1 MDVDGT
7 KYLTMF
13 LLGIV
18 PLILGFLPLKVG
30 KQFYNNDKP
39 WKRTFTSV
47 LLCYGGG
54 LLLATASIHILPEV
68 RETLE
73 KADYV
78 WLKDRP
84 FGEIFTAIGFFII
97 YFIEEFVHY
106 FLDSSIHHHHRYVL
120 NFRNLIYS
128 TNFLSTF
135 QCLSSS
141 SQIIHCS
148 YQCLWGWNDRFWK
161 LLKSKSVHGNTGVR
175 SPDHHC
181 LSSFQLLK
189 SVENRDVFVPFP
201 ILVDF
206 PRHFNPPWE
215 MNWKSRVCPSRL
227 PNDPIPPNHPEGHL
241 ILMWNPVVMMLMLDP
256 TIPPKVPYEIFWP
269 SWPWVYIAFLRV

>member
-1 MDVDGT
+1 MCVCLHFDVCSLSEHNLSFCRINSEKMDVEGT

-106 FLDSSIHHHHRYVL
+106 FLDSSIHHQHRFVL
-120 NFRNLIYS
+120 ILGTSFMQL
-128 TNFLSTF
+128 LSGFF

-141 SQIIHCS
+141 S
-148 YQCLWGWNDRFWK
+148 
-161 LLKSKSVHGNTGVR
+161 
-175 SPDHHC
+175 
-181 LSSFQLLK
+181 
-189 SVENRDVFVPFP
+189 
-201 ILVDF
+201 
-206 PRHFNPPWE
+206 
-215 MNWKSRVCPSRL
+215 
-227 PNDPIPPNHPEGHL
+227 
-241 ILMWNPVVMMLMLDP
+241 
-256 TIPPKVPYEIFWP
+256 
-269 SWPWVYIAFLRV
+269 

>member
-1 MDVDGT
+1 MKATEGGQGGRRDCIYIGGSITCCLHFDVCSLSEHILSFCQINPEKMDVEGT

-148 YQCLWGWNDRFWK
+148 YQCL
-161 LLKSKSVHGNTGVR
+161 
-175 SPDHHC
+175 
-181 LSSFQLLK
+181 
-189 SVENRDVFVPFP
+189 
-201 ILVDF
+201 
-206 PRHFNPPWE
+206 
-215 MNWKSRVCPSRL
+215 
-227 PNDPIPPNHPEGHL
+227 
-241 ILMWNPVVMMLMLDP
+241 
-256 TIPPKVPYEIFWP
+256 
-269 SWPWVYIAFLRV
+269 

>member
-1 MDVDGT
+1 MDVEGT

-84 FGEIFTAIGFFII
+84 FGEIFTAIGFFLI

-106 FLDSSIHHHHRYVL
+106 FLDSSIHHHHRFVL
-120 NFRNLIYS
+120 ILWTSLTQLISYLLFS
-128 TNFLSTF
+128 ASVQVHKSFTVHTNACEAGMTDFEN
-135 QCLSSS
+135 CSSPS
-141 SQIIHCS
+141 LYTVIRVCDDQIIIAFHHFSC
-148 YQCLWGWNDRFWK
+148 WRV
-161 LLKSKSVHGNTGVR
+161 SKSAT
-175 SPDHHC
+175 C
-181 LSSFQLLK
+181 
-189 SVENRDVFVPFP
+189 
-201 ILVDF
+201 
-206 PRHFNPPWE
+206 
-215 MNWKSRVCPSRL
+215 
-227 PNDPIPPNHPEGHL
+227 
-241 ILMWNPVVMMLMLDP
+241 
-256 TIPPKVPYEIFWP
+256 
-269 SWPWVYIAFLRV
+269 